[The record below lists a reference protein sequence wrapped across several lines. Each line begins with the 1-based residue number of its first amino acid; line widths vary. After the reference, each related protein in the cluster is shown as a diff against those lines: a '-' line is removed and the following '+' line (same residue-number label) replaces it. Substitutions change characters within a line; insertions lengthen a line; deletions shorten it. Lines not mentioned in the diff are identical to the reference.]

1 MPTHSVHSRTLRK
14 RLYQSRRLKVVWIA
28 RYFFAPCPTKG
39 KRLWVKFRFLPSSRW
54 TGVILQNYIYGK
66 AYEDLRLD
74 RCDIDKIRENALYH
88 VTPDY
93 SISMLDE
100 WRKDNTNICYLA
112 EATPDNS
119 DYISGLLRMWVVDE
133 IILYTVPFISGTGRH
148 FFKSALPEARWTL
161 SSQKSYSNG
170 VYRSIYTRME
180 TMK

>member
-1 MPTHSVHSRTLRK
+1 MDCTLLFCSLPNER
-14 RLYQSRRLKVVWIA
+14 
-28 RYFFAPCPTKG
+28 

-54 TGVILQNYIYGK
+54 TDVILQNYTAKRMRIYALTAAILTKYGK
-66 AYEDLRLD
+66 TRFTISRRLLHLHAGRMAERQYKHLLSCRSHSRQFGLYQRTAAY
-74 RCDIDKIRENALYH
+74 AGGG
-88 VTPDY
+88 
-93 SISMLDE
+93 
-100 WRKDNTNICYLA
+100 W
-112 EATPDNS
+112 
-119 DYISGLLRMWVVDE
+119 